1 MDKILKISAALVL
14 VVVLGCVAV
23 FFIGIPGASAGVLS
37 AGNPPLA
44 GNLTVYFFYGEEC
57 PHCHAVMPL
66 VINLSRKYPN
76 VEFHIL
82 EIWHNQK
89 NYDLYSRMNTEL
101 KNSRNGVPVAFVGT
115 TIVYGGWEIP
125 QYLEPVIV
133 ENLKKK
139 N

>member
-23 FFIGIPGASAGVLS
+23 FFTGIPGASAGVLS
-37 AGNPPLA
+37 AGNPPPA

-57 PHCHAVMPL
+57 PHCHTVMPL
-66 VINLSRKYPN
+66 VINLSQKYPN

-115 TIVYGGWEIP
+115 MIVYGGWEIP

>member
-23 FFIGIPGASAGVLS
+23 FFTGIPGASAGVLS
-37 AGNPPLA
+37 AGNPPPA

-57 PHCHAVMPL
+57 PHCHTVMPL
-66 VINLSRKYPN
+66 VINLSQKYPN

-89 NYDLYSRMNTEL
+89 NYDLYSRMNNEL

>member
-14 VVVLGCVAV
+14 VVVIGCAAA
-23 FFIGIPGASAGVLS
+23 FSAGLLNTGSRVS
-37 AGNPPLA
+37 STGVASGNV
-44 GNLTVYFFYGEEC
+44 TVYFFYGEEC

-66 VINLSRKYPN
+66 VINLSQKYPN

-89 NYDLYSRMNTEL
+89 NYGIYSEINARL
-101 KNSRNGVPVAFVGT
+101 KNSYDGIPEAVVGNT
-115 TIVYGGWEIP
+115 LLFGERDIP
-125 QYLEPVIV
+125 TGLEAAIR
-133 ENLKKK
+133 EELKKK

>member
-14 VVVLGCVAV
+14 VVVIGCTAA
-23 FFIGIPGASAGVLS
+23 FSAGLLNTGSPVSSTGLAS
-37 AGNPPLA
+37 GNV
-44 GNLTVYFFYGEEC
+44 TVYFFYGEEC

-66 VINLSRKYPN
+66 VINLSKKYTN

-89 NYDLYSRMNTEL
+89 NYGIYSEINARL
-101 KNSRNGVPVAFVGT
+101 KNSYDGVPEAVVGNT
-115 TIVYGGWEIP
+115 LLFGERDIP
-125 QYLEPVIV
+125 TGLEAAIR
-133 ENLKKK
+133 EELKKK

>member
-1 MDKILKISAALVL
+1 MDKTLKISAALVL
-14 VVVLGCVAV
+14 VVILGCSAV
-23 FFIGIPGASAGVLS
+23 LFTGIPGASAGVQG
-37 AGNPPLA
+37 AGNPLPA

-66 VINLSRKYPN
+66 VINLSKKYPN
-76 VEFHIL
+76 VEFRIL

-89 NYDLYSRMNTEL
+89 NYDLYAQINTEL
-101 KNSRNGVPVAFVGT
+101 KNTRTGVPVAFVGT
-115 TIVYGGWEIP
+115 TVVYGGGEIP
-125 QYLEPVIV
+125 QYLEQVIV

>member
-1 MDKILKISAALVL
+1 MDKILKISVALVL
-14 VVVLGCVAV
+14 VVVLGCAAF
-23 FFIGIPGASAGVLS
+23 FFIGIPGTSAGVQG
-37 AGNPPLA
+37 AGNPPPA